1 MEVYTIYKGLQ
12 SPLVF
17 KMFKGKYIYYAMG
30 GILAGIVLGGLAAA
44 LLSSIAAIVIMA
56 GVTIPVMLWVLKKQK
71 GGLHSKTRTKKIVI
85 CPPDKGMIR
94 FFRED
99 VLKKKSDEEGKA

>member
-1 MEVYTIYKGLQ
+1 MEVFTIYKGLQ

-44 LLSSIAAIVIMA
+44 LISSIAAIVIMA
-56 GVTIPVMLWVLKKQK
+56 GVTIPVMLWVIKKQK
-71 GGLHSKTRTKKIVI
+71 GGLHAKTKARKIFI
-85 CPPDKGMIR
+85 YPPGERMIT
-94 FFRED
+94 FFKED
-99 VLKKKSDEEGKA
+99 VLN